1 MHAAV
6 SHNFEKR
13 DKMND
18 LFIKG
23 TAIGFN
29 YQKWKEDRE
38 LLSSLLLS
46 VMETWL
52 INTYNAQDK
61 LIIEIS
67 EQQEREY
74 GKIKVAFWGFEG
86 DIHNLAVN
94 HHLLISILNN
104 RDLDKGLKSLYA
116 SLLVENYIINLRS
129 IYDFCS
135 FFPRIVMTL
144 KDIQQY
150 QKRKYPDSLNTFI
163 KYCESDSSKVLPDK
177 LRDLMKNSRNK
188 LENIKIIRDL
198 IIHKGKESIIELK
211 EEETVF
217 RIPSKSPYGKENA
230 LPDILRLGNSDYP
243 LENYLR
249 TLTLKLFDFLEKLGT
264 ILIMELKNNANYRL
278 ELTALIGICVKD
290 FNDFLHPD
298 EK

>member
-1 MHAAV
+1 
-6 SHNFEKR
+6 
-13 DKMND
+13 MND

-23 TAIGFN
+23 TAIGFD
-29 YQKWKEDRE
+29 YKKWKEDRE

-74 GKIKVAFWGFEG
+74 GKIKAAFWGFEG

-94 HHLLISILNN
+94 HHLLVSLLNN
-104 RDLDKGLKSLYA
+104 GGLDKGLKSLYT
-116 SLLVENYIINLRS
+116 SLLVENYIINLSS

-135 FFPRIVMTL
+135 FFPRIIMPL
-144 KDIQQY
+144 EDIQQY
-150 QKRKYPDSLNTFI
+150 QNRKYPDSLNTFI

-177 LRDLMKNSRNK
+177 LRDLMKSSRNE
-188 LENIKIIRDL
+188 LENIRTIRDL
-198 IIHKGKESIIELK
+198 IIHKGKEPIIELK
-211 EEETVF
+211 GNETVF
-217 RIPSKSPYGKENA
+217 RIPSKPPYGTENA
-230 LPDILRLGNSDYP
+230 LPDILGLGNSDYP
-243 LENYLR
+243 LEGYLR
-249 TLTLKLFDFLEKLGT
+249 TLTLKLFEFLDKLGT
-264 ILIMELKNNANYRL
+264 ILIMELQKNDNYRL

-290 FNDFLHPD
+290 FNDFLYAD